1 MGSFQ
6 TKNKNVMYL
15 LCAIDAFNKY
25 VWVKLLKDEED
36 KTVLNALVEL

>member
-1 MGSFQ
+1 
-6 TKNKNVMYL
+6 MYL
-15 LCAIDAFNKY
+15 LCTIDAFNKY